1 MVKLSFALIFYFN
14 LIINVDHGV
23 MPAGAIT
30 IKEYLG
36 VSNTEYGLLGS
47 IVFFGLVLG
56 SLAATFVFNT
66 INTKVI
72 LISVMILNAL
82 SQFAFTTTKEYYYL
96 MGSRFLTGFFQV
108 FISIYWPVWT
118 DAFAECERRKATWMS
133 CFLVSSPVG
142 VLLGYVLTTQLII
155 NYTWKYAFYA
165 QGIAV
170 IPALLIILFLPNK
183 YFSLKAD
190 ASNAV
195 EQDLEDS
202 ISERDLDSASND
214 GSHSHRAG

>member
-1 MVKLSFALIFYFN
+1 MEPVNGSEIGKNDLSPGMVKLSFALIFYFN

-96 MGSRFLTGFFQV
+96 MGSRFLTGFF
-108 FISIYWPVWT
+108 
-118 DAFAECERRKATWMS
+118 
-133 CFLVSSPVG
+133 
-142 VLLGYVLTTQLII
+142 
-155 NYTWKYAFYA
+155 
-165 QGIAV
+165 
-170 IPALLIILFLPNK
+170 
-183 YFSLKAD
+183 
-190 ASNAV
+190 
-195 EQDLEDS
+195 
-202 ISERDLDSASND
+202 
-214 GSHSHRAG
+214 

>member
-82 SQFAFTTTKEYYYL
+82 S
-96 MGSRFLTGFFQV
+96 
-108 FISIYWPVWT
+108 
-118 DAFAECERRKATWMS
+118 
-133 CFLVSSPVG
+133 
-142 VLLGYVLTTQLII
+142 
-155 NYTWKYAFYA
+155 
-165 QGIAV
+165 
-170 IPALLIILFLPNK
+170 
-183 YFSLKAD
+183 
-190 ASNAV
+190 
-195 EQDLEDS
+195 
-202 ISERDLDSASND
+202 
-214 GSHSHRAG
+214 

>member
-1 MVKLSFALIFYFN
+1 MVKLSFAIIFYFN

-82 SQFAFTTTKEYYYL
+82 S
-96 MGSRFLTGFFQV
+96 
-108 FISIYWPVWT
+108 
-118 DAFAECERRKATWMS
+118 
-133 CFLVSSPVG
+133 
-142 VLLGYVLTTQLII
+142 
-155 NYTWKYAFYA
+155 
-165 QGIAV
+165 
-170 IPALLIILFLPNK
+170 
-183 YFSLKAD
+183 
-190 ASNAV
+190 
-195 EQDLEDS
+195 
-202 ISERDLDSASND
+202 
-214 GSHSHRAG
+214 

>member
-1 MVKLSFALIFYFN
+1 MEAINGSQIGKNDLTPGMVKLSFAIIFYFN

-82 SQFAFTTTKEYYYL
+82 S
-96 MGSRFLTGFFQV
+96 
-108 FISIYWPVWT
+108 
-118 DAFAECERRKATWMS
+118 
-133 CFLVSSPVG
+133 
-142 VLLGYVLTTQLII
+142 
-155 NYTWKYAFYA
+155 
-165 QGIAV
+165 
-170 IPALLIILFLPNK
+170 
-183 YFSLKAD
+183 
-190 ASNAV
+190 
-195 EQDLEDS
+195 
-202 ISERDLDSASND
+202 
-214 GSHSHRAG
+214 